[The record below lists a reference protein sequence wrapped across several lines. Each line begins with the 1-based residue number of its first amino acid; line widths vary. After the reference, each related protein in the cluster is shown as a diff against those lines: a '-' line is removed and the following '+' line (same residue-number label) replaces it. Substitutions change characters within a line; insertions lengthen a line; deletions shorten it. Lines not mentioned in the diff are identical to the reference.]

1 MELTIDRSL
10 REHATSSASLVTVDP
25 KIMQDNGWNAGDL
38 LRVSTFHQEILV
50 RLDAPDEAERGS
62 GRIRLDRFQ
71 RQALRARLYGRIE
84 VTREKERFTGKVRL
98 QPAVDLSTASAH
110 HMEEHLKEELIHQRS
125 PVIVGALL
133 FLHFHHSVSGTLYK
147 VVEVEGQHGVVNTD
161 TDVVLDSAPD
171 GFSGTLGLDLT
182 FEDLGGLDR
191 EIGLIKELVQ
201 LPLQFPAIYRQMG
214 IAPVR
219 GLILYGPPGTGKTL
233 LARATAN
240 ELEAQFYYIN
250 GPEIIGSTYGES
262 EGNLRRIFGEAIH
275 HSPSVIFIDELDAIA
290 NKRGDSGSHA
300 DTRLVTQLLSLM
312 DGVNKV
318 DGVVVIGTTNRIDA
332 LDVALRRPGRFD
344 YELYIGSPD
353 KAGREQILDIHT
365 REMPLDAWAREYL
378 PELAADTSGFVGAD
392 LMSLCRL
399 AGLSSLRRTLPSMSA
414 AAQWRAQD
422 LNVQRQDLVAARRQC
437 RPSAARGSL
446 VVDVDQGFEKIGG
459 LAHAKTQLTTSLVAP
474 LSSDKSVHDGV
485 LLYGPSGVGKS
496 MLAKAAAKEAGASL
510 IMVNGPELFS
520 KWLGET
526 EEAVRHV
533 FKLARELAPSL
544 IFFDQLDAIA
554 PVRGRSNGSWSTE
567 RVVHQLVA
575 ELDALGSSNTIGA
588 IATTNRLDL
597 VDESLL
603 QPGRFGTRIALALP
617 DTAERETILDLYLGE
632 YRKTLGDAGRSTL
645 ALRTQGS
652 SGAQL
657 RALADFLKR
666 EAAINANASWE
677 QLFER
682 WEQR

>member
-1 MELTIDRSL
+1 M
-10 REHATSSASLVTVDP
+10 
-25 KIMQDNGWNAGDL
+25 
-38 LRVSTFHQEILV
+38 
-50 RLDAPDEAERGS
+50 
-62 GRIRLDRFQ
+62 
-71 RQALRARLYGRIE
+71 
-84 VTREKERFTGKVRL
+84 
-98 QPAVDLSTASAH
+98 
-110 HMEEHLKEELIHQRS
+110 
-125 PVIVGALL
+125 L

-147 VVEVEGQHGVVNTD
+147 VVEVEGQHGIVNDGTD
-161 TDVVLDSAPD
+161 LVLDTAPD

-191 EIGLIKELVQ
+191 EIGMIKELVQ

-290 NKRGDSGSHA
+290 TKRGESGSQA

-318 DGVVVIGTTNRIDA
+318 DGVVVIGTTNRIDS

-353 KAGREQILDIHT
+353 KAGREQILNIHT
-365 REMPLDAWAREYL
+365 REMPLDRRARAYL
-378 PELAADTSGFVGAD
+378 PELAAETSGFVGAD

-399 AGLSSLRRTLPSMSA
+399 AGLSSLRRHVAVDSVGGHWQAEELRVQRPGPGGRA
-414 AAQWRAQD
+414 AAMPALRRRAVRWSSTRIRAS
-422 LNVQRQDLVAARRQC
+422 N
-437 RPSAARGSL
+437 
-446 VVDVDQGFEKIGG
+446 KIGG
-459 LAHAKTQLTTSLVAP
+459 LAHAKTQLAAALIAP
-474 LSSDKSVHDGV
+474 LSTDRSVNEGV
-485 LLYGPSGVGKS
+485 LLHGPSGVGKS
-496 MLAKAAAKEAGASL
+496 LLAKAVAKEAGATL

-533 FKLARELAPSL
+533 FKLARELSPSL

-575 ELDALGSSNTIGA
+575 ELDALGASGA
-588 IATTNRLDL
+588 VGVIATTNRLDL
-597 VDESLL
+597 VDEALL
-603 QPGRFGTRIALALP
+603 QPGRFGINVALTLP
-617 DTAERETILDLYLGE
+617 DAGEREAILNLYLG
-632 YRKTLGDAGRSTL
+632 KGSDGTIAATAALAGLTEGL
-645 ALRTQGS
+645 

-657 RALADFLKR
+657 RALAQFAER
-666 EAAINANASWE
+666 ERAADTNVSGDE
-677 QLFER
+677 LFRR
-682 WEQR
+682 WQQR